1 MKKTV
6 VVLVIALGLLS
17 FTPATEKEIVENGSI
32 TVTIN
37 GIEEQKGQVV
47 FMLFTSGDGFPKEVD
62 KAYKKGVV
70 KEFGTSATYTFKDI
84 PYGKYAIAVFH
95 DENSDGE
102 IKTNFIGMPKEP
114 VGASNMTKMGKPSF
128 KKYSITLREASK
140 KLSLKFII

>member
-1 MKKTV
+1 MKKIIGV
-6 VVLVIALGLLS
+6 FLLAVSFLS
-17 FTPATEKEIVENGSI
+17 FTPAIEKEMVENGSI

-62 KAYKKGVV
+62 KAYKKGII

-95 DENSDGE
+95 DEDSNGE
-102 IKTNFIGMPKEP
+102 IKTNFIGFPKES

-128 KKYSITLREASK
+128 KKSAIELNQESTSISME
-140 KLSLKFII
+140 FIM

>member
-1 MKKTV
+1 MKQIIILILT
-6 VVLVIALGLLS
+6 LVTLSS
-17 FTPATEKEIVENGSI
+17 FTPATEKEMAENGSI

-47 FMLFTSGDGFPKEVD
+47 FMLFISGDGFPKEVD
-62 KAYKKGVV
+62 KAYKKGII

-95 DENSDGE
+95 DEDSNGE
-102 IKTNFIGMPKEP
+102 IKTNFIGFPKES

-128 KKYSITLREASK
+128 NKSAIELNKESTSILME
-140 KLSLKFII
+140 FIM